1 MRIRRAQ
8 LRNRTRQYITKLM
21 SYSRKVGELET
32 KLLQLLTEAEQY
44 LADEFTTKPN
54 GTFAS
59 NPTDES

>member
-1 MRIRRAQ
+1 
-8 LRNRTRQYITKLM
+8 M
-21 SYSRKVGELET
+21 SYRRKVGELET